1 MTDRIAKEYPELD
14 EAVTLTIYTKAPQKW
29 LLIDRETGQVYE
41 GSASGKWDKLRNT
54 SPQPSPRPLMNVV
67 DDSLQKSLG

>member
-1 MTDRIAKEYPELD
+1 MPDRIAKEYIELED
-14 EAVTLTIYTKAPQKW
+14 AVTLTVHTKSPQKW

-41 GSASGKWDKLRNT
+41 GSASGWWDKLRNV